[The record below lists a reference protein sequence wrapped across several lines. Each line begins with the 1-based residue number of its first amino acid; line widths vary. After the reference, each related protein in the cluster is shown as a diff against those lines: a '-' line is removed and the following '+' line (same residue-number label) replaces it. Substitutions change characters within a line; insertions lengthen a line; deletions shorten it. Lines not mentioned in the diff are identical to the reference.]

1 MAHEISE
8 LIDNN
13 SEATVV
19 ATVLIHPEFLEYSSY
34 LKGNSFS
41 DKANGCLYWA
51 INQLYDSGITTM
63 DAINLLGIINSN
75 SAVEKTMQKYNLLDI
90 EQLQEHIDLAKETA
104 RDTLEEYRA
113 ACNRVLELAF
123 KRDLSRE
130 LKSLSSHNCFSD
142 CTLDELNN
150 QVYSSL
156 EKLTQKYITG
166 EGIKQFSEVTKG
178 LWEEIER
185 RRTKDGTYGIKSK
198 FPAINEYFTFEP
210 TELVLVSGRMKR
222 GKSAYMMNEAIH
234 KLQLNIPTLYI
245 DTEMSDRL
253 FYERMLANVSGVT
266 VKQIKMGRY
275 NDEEA
280 QKILKAREWI
290 DSKPFIHL
298 YDPQMSMEQLY
309 TICRGQKHRMNLQF
323 VVYDYIKSDVISSS
337 EQYNEL
343 GNKCDFLKNSIA
355 GDLELAVLAGAQLNR
370 QNQLADS
377 DKLERYASVSMKWA
391 DKSAEEYIADGEE
404 CGNFKLSIKLNRL
417 GEQMLDGD
425 YIDMAFD
432 GNRMRIEQAKQHTRA
447 GDVPFFE

>member
-1 MAHEISE
+1 MAHDIAE
-8 LIDNN
+8 LVDNT
-13 SEATVV
+13 SEAAVV
-19 ATVLIHPEFLEYSSY
+19 ATVMVHPEFLEYSNY
-34 LKGNSFS
+34 LKGNAFD
-41 DKANGCLYWA
+41 DKINGCLYWV
-51 INQLYDSGITTM
+51 INELYNSGITTV
-63 DAINLLGIINSN
+63 DAVNLLGIIDSN
-75 SAVEKTMQKYNLLDI
+75 SGVKRQMNKHGLLDI
-90 EQLQEHIDLAKETA
+90 EKLQNYIDLAKDTA
-104 RDTLEEYRA
+104 RDTVEEYKA
-113 ACNRVLELAF
+113 AVNRVLELAF

-130 LKSLSSHNCFSD
+130 LDTLSKHNCYSD
-142 CTLDELNN
+142 CSLDELNN

-166 EGIKQFSEVTKG
+166 EGIRQFSEVTKS

-234 KLQLNIPTLYI
+234 KLQNNIPTLYI

-266 VKQIKMGRY
+266 VKQIKTGKY
-275 NDEEA
+275 SEEEA
-280 QKILKAREWI
+280 QKIAKAREWI

-309 TICRGQKHRMNLQF
+309 TICRGQIHRMGLQF
-323 VVYDYIKSDVISSS
+323 VIYDYIKSDVISSS

-377 DKLERYASVSMKWA
+377 DKLERYASVSMLWQ
-391 DKSAEEYIADGEE
+391 DKTAEEYIADGQD
-404 CGNFKLSIKLNRL
+404 CGNYKLTIKLNRL

-425 YIDMAFD
+425 YIDMMFD
-432 GNRMRIEQAKQHTRA
+432 GNKMRIEQAKQHSH
-447 GDVPFFE
+447 GSNVPFFE